1 MLCCVACISPCMCS
15 IASIESIPDLDVRLK
30 SIVIQS
36 DAAKKKLE
44 KVESGET
51 AQKVNVVFVS
61 ARVC

>member
-1 MLCCVACISPCMCS
+1 MCS

-51 AQKVNVVFVS
+51 AHKVV
-61 ARVC
+61 RVAVLDACVLTCAADR